1 MAKKA
6 PAKAA
11 PKAKAKKPVEREML
25 IVASKVKN
33 AIREFDVNVASDAAG
48 ALNEV
53 VFQFIEQAAKRAQ
66 ANGRKTVRPHDFL
79 A

>member
-6 PAKAA
+6 PAKA
-11 PKAKAKKPVEREML
+11 PKAKGGKKPAEKEML

-33 AIREFDVNVASDAAG
+33 AIRSHDLNVASDAAG
-48 ALNEV
+48 ALNEL
-53 VFQFIEQAAKRAQ
+53 IYWYIDQAAKRAQ
-66 ANGRKTVRPHDFL
+66 ANGRKTVRPYDFM